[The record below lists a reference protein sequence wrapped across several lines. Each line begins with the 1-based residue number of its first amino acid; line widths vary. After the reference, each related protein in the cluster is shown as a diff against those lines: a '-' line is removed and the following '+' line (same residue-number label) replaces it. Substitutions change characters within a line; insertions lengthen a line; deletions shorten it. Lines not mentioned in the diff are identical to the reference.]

1 MIAEAANFPELA
13 SFYHTEVV
21 VRCRTLVR
29 NVIEPGIA
37 RGEFRPVNLEHAV
50 EIIIAPLLLAMV
62 WKHSFHA
69 FDAAKFDMPAHLD
82 HVLDLLLNGLQVA
95 PSA

>member
-1 MIAEAANFPELA
+1 MAEVGGEHAGLQAERA
-13 SFYHTEVV
+13 VV
-21 VRCRTLVR
+21 DL
-29 NVIEPGIA
+29 G
-37 RGEFRPVNLEHAV
+37 EHAV
-50 EIIIAPLLLAMV
+50 EIVIAPPLLAMV